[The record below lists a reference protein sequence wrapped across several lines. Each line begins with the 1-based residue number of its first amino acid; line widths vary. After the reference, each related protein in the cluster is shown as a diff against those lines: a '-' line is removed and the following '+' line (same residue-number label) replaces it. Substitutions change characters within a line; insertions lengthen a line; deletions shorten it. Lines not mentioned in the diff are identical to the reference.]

1 MQHHSSQRLLQ
12 QFLLALMTFCLS
24 GALMAQAFQPP
35 LKRPES
41 NAPKT
46 SRIDDNP
53 NKKPSATIAV
63 HPWQPWSGPN
73 LQSMGKVP
81 RLIAEVMSQDGTQT
95 RFRFA
100 HWGRALDMLSN
111 NEVDAAI
118 VWLSADLR
126 TDPFVVSEPLMTE
139 RAALY
144 FNKAKPYGTDLDKI
158 TSGRMVWLKDYVY
171 EYDVYNKLDKK
182 VFTPFPVSNENDGFQ
197 ALLNK
202 KADFFVVPYTLA
214 RTIIAG
220 MTPTEQQS
228 LGYVMLNNNFPPAYF
243 LINADVPDAEKRMT
257 LFNKA
262 VRRLRQ
268 DGRYDKIFTSNP

>member
-1 MQHHSSQRLLQ
+1 MQQHSPQRLLQ
-12 QFLLALMTFCLS
+12 QLCIALMAFCLT
-24 GALMAQAFQPP
+24 GTLMAQAFQPP
-35 LKRPES
+35 LKHPEKHD
-41 NAPKT
+41 AKT
-46 SRIDDNP
+46 SKIDNNP
-53 NKKPSATIAV
+53 NKTPSATIAV

-81 RLIAEVMSQDGTQT
+81 HLIAEVMSQDGTQT

-126 TDPFVVSEPLMTE
+126 TDPFVVSDPLMTE

-144 FNKAKPYGTDLDKI
+144 FNKTKPYGADLDKI
-158 TSGRMVWLKDYVY
+158 SSGRMVWLKDYVY

-182 VFTPFPVSNENDGFQ
+182 TFTPFPVTNEQDGFE

-214 RTIIAG
+214 RTIVAN
-220 MTPTEQQS
+220 MSPAEQQS

-243 LINADVPDAEKRMT
+243 LINANVPDAEKRMT

-262 VRRLRQ
+262 VRRMRQ
-268 DGRYDKIFTSNP
+268 DGRYDKIFLTGP